1 MKQHYTAE
9 RTVENMET
17 MTREEMICLTIDR
30 YTDLQRIKKAN
41 GDMVNQ
47 ELEYQIRNA
56 TAKLTSMG
64 VAVEDLK
71 L

>member
-1 MKQHYTAE
+1 
-9 RTVENMET
+9 MET
-17 MTREEMICLTIDR
+17 MTREERICLTIDR

-56 TAKLTSMG
+56 TAKLASMG